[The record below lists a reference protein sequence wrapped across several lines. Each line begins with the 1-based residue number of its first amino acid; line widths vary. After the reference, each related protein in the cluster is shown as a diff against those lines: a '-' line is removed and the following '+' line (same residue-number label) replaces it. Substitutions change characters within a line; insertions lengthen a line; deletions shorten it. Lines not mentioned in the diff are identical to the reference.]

1 MRVEEKM
8 TEQRLAVFQ
17 HIPHRDFLG
26 HGMNHIIQDV
36 ETNGFFPVSLE
47 DRHLRAV
54 SYIKPLQEPS
64 CHIWLGG
71 VISTG
76 SKTRQPDTQPW
87 AGMTCQSPDAC
98 PAVSLA
104 SPLHMPP
111 VRA

>member
-1 MRVEEKM
+1 MRAKEKM
-8 TEQRLAVFQ
+8 TEQRFAVFQ

-36 ETNGFFPVSLE
+36 ETNGFFPISLE

-98 PAVSLA
+98 PAVSLT
-104 SPLHMPP
+104 SPPHMPP